1 MIGQTSC
8 REAVG
13 AMESILQ
20 AVDQVRRSIRQVW
33 WGRSEVVDL
42 LLIALLAGGHVL
54 AEDVPGVGKTTLL
67 KSLVRSLGLG
77 FRRIQCTPD
86 LLPAD
91 VVGTTYFEQR
101 SGEWRFRPGPILSQ
115 VVLADEINRATPR
128 TQSALLEAMEER
140 QVTVDGET
148 HPCPRP
154 FLLLATQNPVEL
166 EGTFPLPEA
175 QVDRFLLRL
184 RPGYPSAADEQ
195 AMVARHAAGEPLAEL
210 QPVLTVET
218 LLELQRQV
226 AAVRV
231 AAPVLAYLVA
241 VVRATR
247 ENEAVRLGA
256 SPRASLALYRA
267 CQALALLRGRHY
279 ILPDDVKALSDP
291 VLGHRLILSG
301 QARLRGQTAEAVLQA
316 GLAQVPVPAEPL
328 ATGG

>member
-1 MIGQTSC
+1 
-8 REAVG
+8 
-13 AMESILQ
+13 MESILQ

-195 AMVARHAAGEPLAEL
+195 AMVARHAAGSRWPNCN
-210 QPVLTVET
+210 PC
-218 LLELQRQV
+218 
-226 AAVRV
+226 
-231 AAPVLAYLVA
+231 
-241 VVRATR
+241 
-247 ENEAVRLGA
+247 
-256 SPRASLALYRA
+256 SPWRRCWS
-267 CQALALLRGRHY
+267 CSGRW
-279 ILPDDVKALSDP
+279 P
-291 VLGHRLILSG
+291 LSG
-301 QARLRGQTAEAVLQA
+301 SLPRCSHTWSPWYGRPGRMRRCGSAPAHERRWRCTG
-316 GLAQVPVPAEPL
+316 PVRRWPSCA
-328 ATGG
+328 AAITSFRTT

>member
-1 MIGQTSC
+1 
-8 REAVG
+8 
-13 AMESILQ
+13 MESILQ

-33 WGRSEVVDL
+33 WGQSEVVDL

-128 TQSALLEAMEER
+128 TQSALLEAM
-140 QVTVDGET
+140 
-148 HPCPRP
+148 
-154 FLLLATQNPVEL
+154 
-166 EGTFPLPEA
+166 
-175 QVDRFLLRL
+175 
-184 RPGYPSAADEQ
+184 
-195 AMVARHAAGEPLAEL
+195 VARHAAGEPLAEL
-210 QPVLTVET
+210 QPVLTLET